1 MEQEIEYSVPYME
14 GIDTISIESNFDL
27 LPFLGL
33 VEVLR
38 FVNDY
43 TFLYESGCAGIFG
56 PGTKIPGA
64 AIEILEILLEAISYR
79 KKI

>member
-43 TFLYESGCAGIFG
+43 TFFI
-56 PGTKIPGA
+56 
-64 AIEILEILLEAISYR
+64 
-79 KKI
+79 